1 MSTDQII
8 SPINRPAGT
17 PPVLVGMV
25 LVLAPNARSFI
36 GDQPVRHMVGSFR
49 HLPDTEKPITMLGDA
64 STTVCAY
71 LDAIGT
77 ACSADEWT
85 DGAGYPKLD
94 DPMQR
99 RTYEYLIVDN
109 IMSYRLSHPSG
120 LSEVVAGRD
129 PRWQPVQIFG
139 QSKVFRDVAGG
150 N

>member
-8 SPINRPAGT
+8 SPNNPPAGT
-17 PPVLVGMV
+17 SPVLVGMV
-25 LVLAPNARSFI
+25 LVLAANARAFI
-36 GDQPVRHMVGSFR
+36 GDQPVRRMVGFFR
-49 HLPDTEKPITMLGDA
+49 QLPDTKESITMLGDA

-85 DGAGYPKLD
+85 DGAGFPKLD
-94 DPMQR
+94 DRMQR

-109 IMSYRLSHPSG
+109 DMYYRLSHPTG

-129 PRWQPVQIFG
+129 RRWQPVQVFG
-139 QSKVFRDVAGG
+139 QYKVFRDVAGG